1 MNINLLEMSDSWLED
16 LDVRKPHGN
25 IIREGDPEMAVTLGG
40 FQDFVAGRLV
50 ETDSGAWP
58 TRSLAAASS
67 IAGSTARSLGRAGVI
82 VYTGHLARSFT
93 VIGCP

>member
-1 MNINLLEMSDSWLED
+1 MSDGWLDD

-25 IIREGDPEMAVTLGG
+25 IIREGDPEMAVTLGS

-50 ETDSGAWP
+50 ENCSGAWP
-58 TRSLAAASS
+58 TRNLAAASS
-67 IAGSTARSLGRAGVI
+67 IAGSAARSLGRAGVI
-82 VYTGHLARSFT
+82 VNRGHLARFFT